1 MAASLSLK
9 LKYSPVF
16 IIVLRRLLQAAVRV
30 VIQSFMACLVSEDN
44 VYLRGYRGYG
54 GKEERGYVGERE
66 EEREGGV
73 GRRLCVYERERD
85 R

>member
-1 MAASLSLK
+1 MPPPGVEGTSMAASLSLK

-44 VYLRGYRGYG
+44 VYLRGGTGERRKG
-54 GKEERGYVGERE
+54 GTGERE
-66 EEREGGV
+66 RKRGREV
-73 GRRLCVYERERD
+73 
-85 R
+85 